1 MIFDR
6 RPLPPGAPPEMHDLA
21 RMLAVAA
28 GPAEPGE
35 LAGEATVLAAFA
47 RLASPVS
54 ISPAA
59 RRPARR
65 RLSRRP
71 ARARLPL
78 AAALVTAAAGLGSI
92 TAAYV
97 DVLPGPLQQVAHVT
111 VGAPPPTHSTS
122 RRLPAVTN
130 PPSVTHDPGASSPRS
145 SRSAAR
151 TQVHGSV
158 NRHRPRY
165 ELPGRHPVPVTSI
178 CTPGAVPTPTP
189 VKPSPT
195 PSLVKPSPTPSVVK
209 PSPTPSPSSPGRPA
223 RLFKCRLPQAAW
235 TSPLRTGSRLRP
247 GEMVVPRLRRP
258 AHRAT
263 KEPHAGNQ
271 RGRRLCRFR

>member
-21 RMLAVAA
+21 RMLAAAA
-28 GPAEPGE
+28 GPAEPRE
-35 LAGEATVLAAFA
+35 LAGEATALAAFA
-47 RLASPVS
+47 RLASPVG
-54 ISPAA
+54 ISSAA
-59 RRPARR
+59 LRPARR
-65 RLSRRP
+65 RLPRRP

-111 VGAPPPTHSTS
+111 VGAPLPAHSTS

-130 PPSVTHDPGASSPRS
+130 PPLSVTHDHGASSPRS

-165 ELPGRHPVPVTSI
+165 ELPGRHPVPATSI

-189 VKPSPT
+189 VKPSPSPSLVKAS
-195 PSLVKPSPTPSVVK
+195 PSLVKPSPTPGLVKASPTPSVVK
-209 PSPTPSPSSPGRPA
+209 PSATSSPPEPGASGWTPQ
-223 RLFKCRLPQAAW
+223 LPPSAACLDIA
-235 TSPLRTGSRLRP
+235 TPNA
-247 GEMVVPRLRRP
+247 VPP
-258 AHRAT
+258 
-263 KEPHAGNQ
+263 PSW
-271 RGRRLCRFR
+271 